1 MKELI
6 KRKKNNM
13 DAMKLIKSVLD
24 GEQSA
29 VVLCDLNHTI
39 LYMNKFAINRYHGD
53 LTGKSVLDCHN
64 ADSVEKIKKTLEWFK
79 ADKSHN
85 QIFET
90 HVEKDNRDIYTIA
103 LRDENDELIGYWEKH
118 MYRNPD
124 TGKFYDYY

>member
-1 MKELI
+1 
-6 KRKKNNM
+6 M
-13 DAMKLIKSVLD
+13 DVGKFFKAVLD
-24 GEQSA
+24 GEQSP

-39 LYMNKFAINRYHGD
+39 VYMNKFAVARYHGD

-64 ADSVEKIKKTLEWFK
+64 EDSVKKIKDTLEWFK

-85 QIFET
+85 QVFEARN
-90 HVEKDNRDIYTIA
+90 EKENKDIYTIA

-118 MYRNPD
+118 MYRNQE